1 MRFLLILLIYSFSSA
16 LWAAEKEVFFI
27 PGWKTGYSAREGC
40 VAILKDIYPGVKITV
55 KSWNSDVSWREAKKN
70 AEEFTAVLAEEL
82 LSMNDE
88 RRRELIL
95 VGHSLGAK
103 ILLDAIMTLRDKDL
117 KVSEIVLLGAALPYD
132 CEDIRSLLPVSR
144 TIFFNVCFP
153 DDALLKLLYPMFE
166 GNIALGSSG
175 WAYSDRR
182 FVEYAVPETKLSF
195 FNHYAYIY
203 LEQFG
208 SFRPVALK
216 KYRES
221 LFPRGCA
228 GADERDCDSG
238 IYWKTVERRGKF
250 RLQRHFAGSMY
261 RIIDSDSRVLSRG
274 REQQIKEW
282 FAR

>member
-1 MRFLLILLIYSFSSA
+1 MRFLLILLIFSLSSA
-16 LWAAEKEVFFI
+16 LFAAEKEVFFI

-55 KSWNSDVSWREAKKN
+55 KSWDSDVSWSEAKKN
-70 AEEFTAVLAEEL
+70 AEEFTAVFAEEL

-95 VGHSLGAK
+95 IGHSLGAK
-103 ILLDAIMTLRDKDL
+103 ILLDAIIALRDKDL

-132 CEDIRSLLPVSR
+132 REDIRSLLPVSR

-166 GNIALGSSG
+166 GNIALGSIG

-208 SFRPVALK
+208 SLRPGALK

-221 LFPRGCA
+221 LFPRGYAAA
-228 GADERDCDSG
+228 GERDFDGG
-238 IYWKTVERRGKF
+238 IYWKTVEQRGDI
-250 RLQRHFAGSMY
+250 RLQRYFTGEQF
-261 RIIDSDSRVLSRG
+261 RIIDSDGRVLSRDA
-274 REQQIKEW
+274 ETVTKER